1 MKTNNSKKFD
11 MPKVLQ
17 QITVFAKSFFSKI
30 IVFVLGVF
38 VVYACNKKCNCT
50 DEPCPCYPFIM
61 SVLANAD
68 NNVEGSFSSQELNA
82 FYLLRTND
90 TYVVIDSIKMDFH
103 ELFTNVNY
111 NQIFEFSAENF
122 KNVVDLRPFNFIIK
136 NTILKTADTISSI
149 SYTESLQNVLCNV
162 CTNCD
167 DEYIDCVV
175 FSDISFDFDCCVQN
189 DPKVTLVKK

>member
-11 MPKVLQ
+11 MQKVLQ
-17 QITVFAKSFFSKI
+17 QITAFVKRFLSII
-30 IVFVLGVF
+30 IVFVLGIF

-50 DEPCPCYPFIM
+50 DKPCPCYPFTI
-61 SVLANAD
+61 SFFANAD
-68 NNVEGSFSSQELNA
+68 NGVEGSFTGQELNA

-90 TYVVIDSIKMDFH
+90 TYAVIDSIKMDFH
-103 ELFTNVNY
+103 ELFSNVDY

-122 KNVVDLRPFNFIIK
+122 KNVIDLRPFNFIIK

-149 SYTESLQNVLCNV
+149 SYTESSQSVLCNV

-167 DEYIDCVV
+167 DEYLDCVV
-175 FSDISFDFDCCVQN
+175 FSDVRFDLDCCVQN
-189 DPKVTLVKK
+189 NSEVILKK